1 VAGALRGGAD
11 VNIMTVQEMLG
22 HSTSSSTRDVYTSVV
37 AEMATA
43 AAEAVAAIVPRKA
56 TTG

>member
-1 VAGALRGGAD
+1 MD
-11 VNIMTVQEMLG
+11 IKIVQEMLG

-43 AAEAVAAIVPRKA
+43 AAEAGAAIVPRKA

>member
-1 VAGALRGGAD
+1 M
-11 VNIMTVQEMLG
+11 NIKIVQEMLG
-22 HSTSSSTRDVYTSVV
+22 HSRSSFTRDVYTSVV
-37 AEMATA
+37 PEIATA